1 MSKLL
6 TQEEI
11 DALLSQE
18 QGEEKA
24 AAVVQADVQEK
35 ELRLYDF
42 RRPERVSKDQI
53 KKLRTIHEIFTRLI
67 SPFLSTTLRTMVDV
81 KSPVIDQ
88 VTYLEFTMSASDET
102 NMYIF
107 EIDKLDGQ
115 ALLDIDPDFTHFIID
130 RLFGGTGSSITRRAE
145 SGITVIEASVLRN
158 IADKIMEQYKE
169 AWSQI
174 DILEPRIVGFETNPQ
189 LVTIAPSS
197 ETMIVL
203 NFPVIARS
211 FEFTILLCFPY
222 FMLEP
227 VLKKMLSETSMTM
240 LRRSSTNEDIRN
252 VQHTIEQTSVKCD
265 VELGR
270 TQVTVEDFLAL
281 KEGDILMLDQRVG
294 EPLTTNVSDLPK
306 FACAPGRHGKK
317 LAVQIQH
324 ILDPEGEI
332 INE

>member
-18 QGEEKA
+18 HGEEK
-24 AAVVQADVQEK
+24 QPKDVLQQK

-53 KKLRTIHEIFTRLI
+53 KILRNIHEIFARLL
-67 SPFLSTTLRTMVDV
+67 SPYLSNTLRTMVDV

-88 VTYLEFTMSASDET
+88 VTYLEFTMSASDYT

-107 EIDKLDGQ
+107 EVEKLDGQ
-115 ALLDIDPDFTHFIID
+115 AILDIDPDLTYFVVD
-130 RLFGGTGSSITRRAE
+130 RLFGGTGSTLVRRNDVQDLSE
-145 SGITVIEASVLRN
+145 IERSVLKS
-158 IADKIMEQYKE
+158 IAEKILEHFRE
-169 AWSQI
+169 AWQQI
-174 DILEPRIVGFETNPQ
+174 DDLKCSINTFETNPQ

-203 NFPVIARS
+203 NFPVAARS

-227 VLKKMLSETSMTM
+227 VLKKLLSQNYMALLKKETTE
-240 LRRSSTNEDIRN
+240 EDYLSI
-252 VQHTIEQTSVKCD
+252 QHTIEQTSVTCN
-265 VELGR
+265 VNLGESEIS
-270 TQVTVEDFLAL
+270 VNDFLEL
-281 KEGDILMLDQRVG
+281 QEGNIIVL
-294 EPLTTNVSDLPK
+294 NKSISDSITAYIEGQPR
-306 FACAPGRHGKK
+306 FAGTIGKHRK
-317 LAVQIQH
+317 SMAFQIQN
-324 ILDPEGEI
+324 ITDQEGEI
-332 INE
+332 IHE